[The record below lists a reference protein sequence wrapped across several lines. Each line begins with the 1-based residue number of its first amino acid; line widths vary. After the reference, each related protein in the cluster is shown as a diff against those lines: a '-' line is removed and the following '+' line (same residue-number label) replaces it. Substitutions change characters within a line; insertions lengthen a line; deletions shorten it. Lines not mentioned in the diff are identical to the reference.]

1 MPPVAPLVAG
11 ATDFR
16 HMFRPMTDIDND
28 IEASEPILAEA
39 EAYRHILARIR
50 RGDLSPGARVRTEDV
65 ASALGLSRQ
74 PVRGAIRRLEA
85 EGYLSSRPNH
95 GAIVSKYT
103 PAQLMELFEI
113 RASLEGLSARI
124 AATVLEPAD
133 IDALESLLTRME
145 ASGSQTDAWLESHVD
160 FHVQLATA
168 AGRPRLARDIARL
181 HATLEPYMRLW
192 YVRTGTPK
200 DSRAE
205 HVRVLA
211 AVRSGYPGH
220 AEEVMRD
227 HVLETAPQIIAELET
242 AGQAAPSP
250 LS

>member
-1 MPPVAPLVAG
+1 MSDSELESSDPV
-11 ATDFR
+11 
-16 HMFRPMTDIDND
+16 
-28 IEASEPILAEA
+28 SAEV
-39 EAYRHILARIR
+39 EAYRYILTRIR
-50 RGDLSPGARVRTEDV
+50 RGDMAPGARVRTEDV
-65 ASALGLSRQ
+65 AEAVGLSRQ
-74 PVRGAIRRLEA
+74 PVREAIRRLEA

-113 RASLEGLSARI
+113 RASLEGLSARV
-124 AATVLEPAD
+124 AAAVLKPSD
-133 IDALESLLTRME
+133 VDTLESMLSRME
-145 ASGSQTDAWLESHVD
+145 AAGSDTDAWLEAHGD
-160 FHVQLATA
+160 FHLQLAQA
-168 AGRPRLARDIARL
+168 AGRPRLAREIARL
-181 HATLEPYMRLW
+181 HAALEPYLRIW
-192 YVRTGTPK
+192 YVHTGTPT

-227 HVLETAPQIIAELET
+227 HVLETAPQIIADLESS
-242 AGQAAPSP
+242 GQATLNL